1 MKYNI
6 LLLTLCL
13 LSFFNSSFC
22 QNKLSSEVVV
32 QLNLDSYNKR
42 DIDGFMRS
50 FSDSSD
56 VYRFGESIPLAAGR
70 DEIRKLYEKL
80 FNSSP
85 NLHSK
90 IAHRTTLGNK
100 IIDHELITG
109 RNGDSQVLEL
119 VVIYEVENDLIKRM
133 TIIR

>member
-6 LLLTLCL
+6 LLFLLCL
-13 LSFFNSSFC
+13 FGFFNSAFC
-22 QNKLSSEVVV
+22 QDKPSPEDVV
-32 QLNLDSYNKR
+32 QRNLDSYNKR
-42 DIDGFMRS
+42 DLDSFMRS

-56 VYRFGESIPLAAGR
+56 VYRFGELIPLAAGK

-109 RNGDSQVLEL
+109 RNGDSQALEL